1 MVKPYQ
7 HLLDTEFL
15 SKEEMQSLLSRARF
29 FEEHHEESTKMFQN
43 RFVANL
49 FFEPSTRTRF
59 SFEVAE
65 KRLGLNVLHFS
76 EEVSSTTKGE
86 SMYDTVKLLSSI
98 GVETV
103 VIRHRDERVITELAK
118 QDTGCT
124 FINAGAGSWAHPTQ
138 ALLDLYTIW
147 GHFGDEIKGLRVA
160 IIGDLKHS
168 RVVRSNIWSLQKFGA
183 EVVVSGPPMMRDAEI
198 EKRVR
203 YVDFEEAIRSSDVV
217 MLLRVQLERHEQKVF
232 EGAEAY
238 LQSYG
243 MSQER
248 FAQMKSHAILMHP
261 APMNRGVEIADEVV
275 EYPRSKIF
283 TQMCNGV
290 WTRMAVLERAYL
302 GRGGH

>member
-1 MVKPYQ
+1 MMKPYQ

-15 SKEEMQSLLSRARF
+15 SKEEMQGLLNRARF
-29 FEEHHEESTKMFQN
+29 FEEHHEENAKTFQN

-65 KRLGLNVLHFS
+65 KRLGLNILNFS

-86 SMYDTVKLLSSI
+86 TMYDTVKLLSSI
-98 GVETV
+98 GVEAV
-103 VIRHRDERVITELAK
+103 VMRHRNEKCIAELAK

-124 FINAGAGSWAHPTQ
+124 LINAGAGSWAHPTQ

-147 GHFGDEIKGLRVA
+147 QQFGEVSGLRVA

-168 RVVRSNIWSLQKFGA
+168 RVVRSNIWALQKFGA

-198 EKRVR
+198 EKHVR
-203 YVDFEEAIRSSDVV
+203 YVEFEEAIRSSDVV
-217 MLLRVQLERHEQKVF
+217 MLLRVQLERHEQSLF

-243 MSQER
+243 MTQSH
-248 FAQMKSHAILMHP
+248 FDQMQPHAILMHP

-275 EYPRSKIF
+275 EHPRSKIF
-283 TQMCNGV
+283 TQMHNGV
-290 WTRMAVLERAYL
+290 WIRMAVLERAYL
-302 GRGGH
+302 ERGGH